1 MCHCSAWLEALS
13 GKFGFTFPSALARSA
28 AIGPVQKAVFGI
40 DRLFPNGRCA
50 MTTET
55 GRDVM
60 YARISRLKVKA
71 GRLDDLL
78 AFRDGRKQELEK
90 LQGLKYMLGLSGQ
103 DSEYLV
109 VAIYESETD
118 AQSDRAMNTAGE
130 FWFKIGDLIE
140 GKPDVRSYDVTHFE
154 SFSPT

>member
-1 MCHCSAWLEALS
+1 
-13 GKFGFTFPSALARSA
+13 
-28 AIGPVQKAVFGI
+28 
-40 DRLFPNGRCA
+40 
-50 MTTET
+50 
-55 GRDVM
+55 M
-60 YARISRLKVKA
+60 YARISRLKVGA

-78 AFRDGRKQELEK
+78 AFRDGRKQKLEK
-90 LQGLKYMLGLSGQ
+90 LQGLNYLLGLSGQ
-103 DSEYLV
+103 DNEYLV

-118 AQSDRAMNTAGE
+118 AQSERAMKTAGE